1 MDGLLGLA
9 VEHGVG
15 DDLLAEIAAD
25 RVGALVGNARQVTH
39 ANGYYLEQIAYTREE
54 LRAGIPWVKLT
65 PVEYIAADL
74 RGIGEARARG
84 RSASYEKEYARR
96 DLTRRR
102 LELVLVRF
110 DDDLLLG
117 ITANEGDEHA
127 LGWVASVAAGA

>member
-9 VEHGVG
+9 VEHGIA
-15 DDLLAEIAAD
+15 DDLLAEIAGD

-54 LRAGIPWVKLT
+54 LRAGVPWVKLT
-65 PVEYIAADL
+65 PVEHIAADL

-84 RSASYEKEYARR
+84 RSAPYEKEYARR

-102 LELVLVRF
+102 LQLILIRF

-127 LGWVASVAAGA
+127 RRWIARLAEEA